1 MSLLKSLMSEFIS
14 MDGVIAV
21 VIADRAGFVI
31 EKSGLAIS
39 DQVLGPMIATA
50 IAVADGF
57 VGEIKRGG
65 IGVIVIETDI
75 GFMAIS
81 SLTNY
86 ENVAVVANSINLG
99 KVLYKLKQMKPA
111 FLEALL

>member
-1 MSLLKSLMSEFIS
+1 MTLLNSLMNEFVS

-21 VIADRAGFVI
+21 VIADRAGFII
-31 EKSGLAIS
+31 EKSGLNIS

-57 VGEIKRGG
+57 VGEIKRGNV
-65 IGVIVIETDI
+65 GVIVIETDI

-81 SLTNY
+81 TLTDY

-99 KVLYKLKQMKPA
+99 KVLYKLKKMKPA
-111 FLEALL
+111 FQETLL